1 MASDPGRMR
10 WRLAAGALLAA
21 IALAVALPCCAAAPL
36 DRITVTT
43 VAHPAAPATAAASG
57 EGR

>member
-1 MASDPGRMR
+1 MSPAPGRLR
-10 WRLAAGALLAA
+10 WWLAAGALIAA
-21 IALAVALPCCAAAPL
+21 GALAVALPQCAAAPL

-43 VAHPAAPATAAASG
+43 VVHPGPPPTAG